1 MTAGLW
7 TTDSELLC
15 QPPPQNHPRALHPE
29 ACETYSKADIEEYAA
44 ALQSISEEAYAHPE
58 VVKTRP
64 HRAAL
69 ATQLTGDRLDN
80 MDTFACTWRAYQKQ
94 KNR

>member
-1 MTAGLW
+1 MPA
-7 TTDSELLC
+7 TTPESS
-15 QPPPQNHPRALHPE
+15 PSPSPPE

-44 ALQSISEEAYAHPE
+44 ALQSISEEAYATPE
-58 VVKTRP
+58 VVKPPP